1 MWIRMLSKKTSKSKV
16 DEREQAGAAEHLYF
30 IINPVAQNKGSQKI
44 WKQIENQLLANNI
57 AYRSFYTEYK
67 GHAQQIASDILTKTD
82 KDTVIAAVGGD
93 GTLHEVMNGAAHH
106 PHGIVASIPAGSGN
120 DYARGI
126 QRTKGYIDAVTL
138 ILKGSSKDI
147 RHVDIGL
154 LETKE
159 TQAAFIN
166 SFGIGMDAEITYE
179 VNRSIWKSRFNS
191 LKLGKLTYIYFF
203 LKKLLTY
210 KRTDMTVVI
219 DGTEHVFK
227 KVWFIVTANQSY
239 FGGGINISPHSE
251 FDDGRFNLIAVHD
264 IPHVKLLLVFM
275 TVFWGGHLR
284 LKNVSSF
291 VCREVEITSHRPAK
305 IQADGEIVG
314 NSHVRATM
322 LMRKIRVLT
331 KGS

>member
-1 MWIRMLSKKTSKSKV
+1 MLSLKTIKFNKV
-16 DEREQAGAAEHLYF
+16 EQEQAGVAEDLYF
-30 IINPVAQNKGSQKI
+30 IINPVAQNKGSLKI
-44 WKQIENQLLANNI
+44 WQQIEKQLLANNI
-57 AYRSFYTEYK
+57 AYHSFYTEYK
-67 GHAQQIASDILTKTD
+67 GHAKQIASEILSKTD
-82 KDTVIAAVGGD
+82 KDTIIAAVGGD
-93 GTLHEVMNGAAHH
+93 GTLHEVMNGAAGY
-106 PHGIVASIPAGSGN
+106 PHGIIASIPAGSGN

-126 QRTKGYIDAVTL
+126 QRTKGYMAALSL
-138 ILKGSSKDI
+138 ILNSSPKKI
-147 RHVDIGL
+147 RCVDIGY
-154 LETKE
+154 LETNE

-166 SFGIGMDAEITYE
+166 SFGIGIDAEITYE
-179 VNRSIWKSRFNS
+179 VNHSAWKSRFNA
-191 LKLGKLTYIYFF
+191 LKLGKLVYIYFF

-251 FDDGRFNLIAVHD
+251 YDDGRFNLIAVHD

-284 LKNVSSF
+284 LKNVTSF
-291 VCREVEITSHRPAK
+291 VCREVEITSKSPVK

-314 NSHVRATM
+314 DSRVQAKM
-322 LMRKIRVLT
+322 LMKKIRIFA
-331 KGS
+331 KES